1 MKKWKIDLQLE
12 CVFQHFAYIWSHMS
26 IQGEANEFLNLL
38 FGELNER
45 RFAQVIKV
53 KINQKYLKRMFTHPF
68 FPSRPIR
75 N

>member
-1 MKKWKIDLQLE
+1 
-12 CVFQHFAYIWSHMS
+12 MS
-26 IQGEANEFLNLL
+26 TQGEINEFLNLL

-53 KINQKYLKRMFTHPF
+53 IDLLISYALIDYFLKQLL
-68 FPSRPIR
+68 SIRPTP